1 MNTGVGCRFLLQE
14 RVHQVSITEHLLHAR
29 QSHYGD
35 GGLLPVLVH
44 EISTEVYDVSLFVNT
59 KKGTHE

>member
-1 MNTGVGCRFLLQE
+1 MNTGVACHFLLQE
-14 RVHQVSITEHLLHAR
+14 RVHQVSITERLLHAR

-59 KKGTHE
+59 EKGTHE